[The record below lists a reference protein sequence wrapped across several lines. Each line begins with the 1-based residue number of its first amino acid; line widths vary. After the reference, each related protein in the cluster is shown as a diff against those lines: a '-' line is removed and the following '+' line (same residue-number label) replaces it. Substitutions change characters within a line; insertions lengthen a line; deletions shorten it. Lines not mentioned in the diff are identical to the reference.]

1 MKIDFTYEEVV
12 AAKEFCDEYCYHAF
26 DGIAEVAEMLRMNP
40 DNRNAAAAL
49 YVFKC
54 GWINNFGAGYFS
66 MPKTKDVL
74 NSCEGQEMEYGLTI
88 LSDEYDSGTETDEYY
103 YIIPDVRRYS
113 ADTTEEWRHTEYFD
127 EEGNFLDEED
137 VFRGYADHDYTTEN
151 LDEAFGILPAWDS
164 GEAEKFL
171 SVCI

>member
-1 MKIDFTYEEVV
+1 MKVNFTYEEVKD
-12 AAKEFCDEYCYHAF
+12 AKDFCGQYSYDAYN
-26 DGIAEVAEMLRMNP
+26 GIAEVAKKLCINP
-40 DNRNAAAAL
+40 DDREAAAAL

-54 GWINNFGAGYFS
+54 GWINDFGAGYFS

-103 YIIPDVRRYS
+103 YVIPDVRRYS

-151 LDEAFGILPAWDS
+151 LDEAFWILPACS
-164 GEAEKFL
+164 SCELEFAM
-171 SVCI
+171 